1 MHWYSCKTFVC
12 SYKVY
17 LLCIGILVKHLFVV
31 IKFTCY
37 ALALVFLVK
46 HLFVVIKFTLHW
58 YSCKTFVCSY
68 KVYLLHWYSCKTFVC
83 SYKVYL
89 LCIGIL
95 VKHLFVVIK
104 FTCYALVF
112 L

>member
-1 MHWYSCKTFVC
+1 MHWYSGKTFVC

-37 ALALVFLVK
+37 ALN
-46 HLFVVIKFTLHW
+46 
-58 YSCKTFVCSY
+58 
-68 KVYLLHWYSCKTFVC
+68 SCKTFVC

-95 VKHLFVVIK
+95 VKYLFVVIK

>member
-1 MHWYSCKTFVC
+1 M
-12 SYKVY
+12 
-17 LLCIGILVKHLFVV
+17 
-31 IKFTCY
+31 
-37 ALALVFLVK
+37 
-46 HLFVVIKFTLHW
+46 
-58 YSCKTFVCSY
+58 
-68 KVYLLHWYSCKTFVC
+68 HWYSCKTFVC

-112 L
+112 CKTFVCSYKVYLLCIGVCKTFVCSYKVYLLCIGILVKHLFVVIKFTCYALVFL

>member
-31 IKFTCY
+31 IKFT
-37 ALALVFLVK
+37 AM
-46 HLFVVIKFTLHW
+46 
-58 YSCKTFVCSY
+58 
-68 KVYLLHWYSCKTFVC
+68 HWYSCKTFVC